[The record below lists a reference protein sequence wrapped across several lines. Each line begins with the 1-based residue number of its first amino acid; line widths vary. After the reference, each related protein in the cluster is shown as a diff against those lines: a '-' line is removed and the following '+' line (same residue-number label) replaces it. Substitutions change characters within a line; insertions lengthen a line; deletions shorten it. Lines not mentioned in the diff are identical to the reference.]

1 MASYAIPVLGHYA
14 MLACFLT
21 TNMGICTW
29 SYTEQQL
36 SCQLGVTWS
45 WHPLGMVRSE
55 RMVCGLLPDS
65 VLTIDYR
72 DIDIIPGSGCE
83 CRLNANNIDYGN
95 IDVVPSSG
103 CKCSK
108 VTVLRHT
115 SLAKLML
122 KLRHFLDQHRMRL
135 CQQQHVQNKQ

>member
-36 SCQLGVTWS
+36 SCQSGVAWS
-45 WHPLGMVRSE
+45 WHPLGIVRSE

-65 VLTIDYR
+65 VLTILNTVTL
-72 DIDIIPGSGCE
+72 IIYQAVVV
-83 CRLNANNIDYGN
+83 NADSMLTIL
-95 IDVVPSSG
+95 IT
-103 CKCSK
+103 
-108 VTVLRHT
+108 VT
-115 SLAKLML
+115 LML
-122 KLRHFLDQHRMRL
+122 Y
-135 CQQQHVQNKQ
+135 